1 MKLPRRKFLQLAAS
15 AAVLPA
21 ASRIAKA
28 QGYPARPV
36 HIIAGYPPGGVVDIY
51 ARLTGQWLSERLG
64 QSFIIENRAG
74 AAGSIATDSVV
85 RAPPDGYT
93 LLLTSANDV
102 FNPTLYPD
110 LKYNYMRDMAP
121 VASIAL
127 SPQIMEVNPTL
138 PAATVPEF
146 IRYAKANPGRINYA
160 SAGVGTGQ
168 HLCGELFKMLTGV
181 DMVHV
186 PYRGGAPA
194 VADLIAGQVQLM
206 FDFLPSSIEHI
217 RAGTLR
223 ALAIGSAKRWQ
234 TLPDLPTVGDFLPG
248 FEAGA
253 LFGIAAP
260 KNTPNEVVDRLNRE
274 INASLADPRS
284 KARIAELGG
293 EALTGSPTTFANL
306 LAAQAEK
313 WSMVIRAAGIKAG

>member
-1 MKLPRRKFLQLAAS
+1 
-15 AAVLPA
+15 
-21 ASRIAKA
+21 
-28 QGYPARPV
+28 
-36 HIIAGYPPGGVVDIY
+36 
-51 ARLTGQWLSERLG
+51 
-64 QSFIIENRAG
+64 
-74 AAGSIATDSVV
+74 
-85 RAPPDGYT
+85 
-93 LLLTSANDV
+93 
-102 FNPTLYPD
+102 
-110 LKYNYMRDMAP
+110 
-121 VASIAL
+121 
-127 SPQIMEVNPTL
+127 
-138 PAATVPEF
+138 
-146 IRYAKANPGRINYA
+146 
-160 SAGVGTGQ
+160 
-168 HLCGELFKMLTGV
+168 
-181 DMVHV
+181 
-186 PYRGGAPA
+186 
-194 VADLIAGQVQLM
+194 VQLM